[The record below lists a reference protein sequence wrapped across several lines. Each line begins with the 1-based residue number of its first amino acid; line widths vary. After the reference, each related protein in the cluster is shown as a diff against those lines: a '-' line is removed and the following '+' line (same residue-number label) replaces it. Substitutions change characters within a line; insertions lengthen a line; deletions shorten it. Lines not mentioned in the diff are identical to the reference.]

1 MDDSQTKINRYL
13 TCSFLCLVMLLAL
26 PTPIQAQD
34 SKETKTWPWRQFI
47 EPNFP
52 FFSTTLDANAK
63 LDNSGEK
70 DLVPRTLVF
79 PLDGDCFLAY
89 DIDLLRVVAVWTADE
104 LPFINANM
112 AVNSY
117 PYNFNKVGPGT
128 DALPQPSGEIWL
140 RNGIY
145 AGVGTGKPRIVDPR
159 PDLPAEEL
167 VTLGG
172 IHPEFARFLGI
183 ELNQGVVVEYEIGG
197 VNVKERFSHEPHGLV
212 RHLQVDAHQDPIYL
226 VLAAESDAIEFQSR
240 GARVRSVEGHVICWI
255 EPSDVEQDISVSC
268 TPLAAPTR
276 QPSLSQL
283 PASASNNH
291 EGVRWKQAVS
301 LPLSVT
307 RRDGVLNLEE
317 IPLPLENPYGRAVRP
332 ADVNFFADGR
342 AALVTYDGDVWICD
356 GLQPGSQQVIWRRFT
371 SGLHEPLSIRI
382 RDEEIFVFDRNGLWR
397 LLDRDLNGEA
407 DYHELF
413 CSRIQQSA
421 ETREFPLA
429 LELQKDGSF
438 LVSKPG
444 QTGIFSA
451 ILRISP
457 DGRDVR
463 LIASGFRQPYLGYDP
478 KTGQIAATDQQGNW
492 VPSSP
497 VHFIKQDGFYGFRR
511 SDTLDDR
518 PVTPP
523 LTWIP
528 HAECGSATSVVW
540 MRDAK
545 MGSLND
551 KPVLLCY
558 HPPRLMQVHT
568 DIDEEATQGGVTP
581 LDLSIGSRP
590 LLKAAINSSDGLLYL
605 TGFKIWGNSA
615 EEATFFARVRPDS
628 SQPWTIPSNTRV
640 ERRGILLCFEEPLQ
654 PESAV
659 RREAYT
665 VRRWNYKRTSAYG
678 SGHYRLD
685 GTAGTEILAVSS
697 VKISDDRKSVFLG
710 VPEMRDV
717 MQIEVSYDLELQQ
730 GMPFRRQTFL
740 SAHSLRDLK
749 LNDFGFSDNEVDL
762 SKRPLLAKKT
772 SRVAPSIQRGALLY
786 RQVGC
791 IGCHS
796 VDGSLSGKN
805 GPSWLGLYGSERK
818 LTKSGDLVKADDAY
832 LRESILNP
840 SAKIAEGAVNG
851 EAGMPVYAGVLDES
865 QVDSLLM
872 FIKALADKDTAKSLV
887 QSGPNAMESREWK
900 IKDFRDELRGPLKS
914 RSFEQGKLVFLGAS
928 CFSCHQIG
936 EGKGGVLGPDLSK
949 LDEKM
954 RGADLLRHI
963 LEPSWKIDDKY
974 KSRSILTLDG
984 NIYKGVVIS
993 ETDKEIRITDDP
1005 LSERPPIVIEKSDID
1020 QVKLSDLS
1028 PMPSGLLN
1036 LFDQL
1041 QILDL
1046 LAYIESGGDE
1056 SHPVFDP

>member
-1 MDDSQTKINRYL
+1 MINESRTKMNR
-13 TCSFLCLVMLLAL
+13 CHVWGFMWLVALFAL
-26 PTPIQAQD
+26 PADAQSNKKAD
-34 SKETKTWPWRQFI
+34 TWPWRQFI
-47 EPNFP
+47 ESDFP
-52 FFSTTLDANAK
+52 FFSTTLDARSK
-63 LDNSGEK
+63 IGGPGDN
-70 DLVPRTLVF
+70 DLVPRTMVF
-79 PLDGDCFLAY
+79 PLEGDCFLAY
-89 DIDLLRVVAVWTADE
+89 DIDLLRVVAVWTAGE
-104 LPFINANM
+104 LPFVNANM

-117 PYNFNKVGPGT
+117 PYKFNKVGPGT
-128 DALPQPSGEIWL
+128 DALPQPKGEIWF

-145 AGVGTGKPRIVDPR
+145 VGVGTGSPQIVDPR
-159 PDLPAEEL
+159 PELPAREL
-167 VTLGG
+167 VTRGG
-172 IHPEFARFLGI
+172 IDPDLARFI
-183 ELNQGVVVEYEIGG
+183 GVDLHRGVLIEYEIGG
-197 VNVKERFSHEPHGLV
+197 VNVRERFSHEPEGLF
-212 RHLQVDAHQDPIYL
+212 RHLRVSAHQEPIYV
-226 VLAAESDAIEFQSR
+226 VLAKESDAIEFECR
-240 GARVRSVEGHVICWI
+240 GGAIKSVDNHVVCWI
-255 EPSDVEQDISVSC
+255 EPSDEPHNVSVSC
-268 TPLAAPTR
+268 SRVAVSANRRLVA
-276 QPSLSQL
+276 QPPESKSTN
-283 PASASNNH
+283 ASDT
-291 EGVRWKQAVS
+291 RWKQVVR
-301 LPLSVT
+301 LPLSAI
-307 RRDGVLNLEE
+307 RSDGVLNLEE

-342 AALVTYDGDVWICD
+342 AALVTYDGDVWICN
-356 GLQPGSQQVIWRRFT
+356 GLQPGSREIVWRRFA

-382 RDEEIFVFDRNGLWR
+382 RDEEIFVFDRSGLWR

-421 ETREFPLA
+421 ETREFPLS
-429 LELQKDGSF
+429 LELQNDGSF

-444 QTGIFSA
+444 QMGTFSA

-457 DGRDVR
+457 DGGEVR

-478 KTGQIAATDQQGNW
+478 VSGQIAATDQQGNW

-511 SDTLDDR
+511 SETLDDL

-540 MRDAK
+540 MRNAK
-545 MGSLND
+545 MGPLND

-568 DIDEEATQGGVTP
+568 DIDDEATQGGVTP

-590 LLKAAINSSDGLLYL
+590 LLKATINSSDGLLYL

-615 EEATFFARVRPDS
+615 EEATFFARVRHNS
-628 SQPWTIPSNTRV
+628 SQPWTIPSQTQV
-640 ERRGILLCFEEPLQ
+640 ARRGILLRFEQPLQ
-654 PESAV
+654 AEFV
-659 RREAYT
+659 KRREAYT

-685 GTAGTEILAVSS
+685 GTAGTETLGVSS
-697 VKISDDRKSVFLG
+697 AKISKDRKSVFLG
-710 VPEMRDV
+710 IPEMRKV
-717 MQIEVSYDLELQQ
+717 MQIEVSYDLELED
-730 GMPFRRQTFL
+730 GTPFRRQTFL
-740 SAHSLRDLK
+740 TAHALRELDLTK
-749 LNDFGFSDNEVDL
+749 FGFSDNEVDL
-762 SKRPLLAKKT
+762 SKRPLLAKEMSNVKPT
-772 SRVAPSIQRGALLY
+772 IQRGALLY

-818 LTKSGDLVKADDAY
+818 LTKSGELVRANDAY

-851 EAGMPVYAGVLDES
+851 EAGMPVYAGVLDDN
-865 QVDSLLM
+865 QVDSLLL
-872 FIKALADKDTAKSLV
+872 FIKALADEDAASSLV
-887 QSGPNAMESREWK
+887 QRGPNAMESRDWHV
-900 IKDFRDELRGPLKS
+900 KDFRDELRGPMKG
-914 RSFEQGKLVFLGAS
+914 RSFEQGKMVFLGAS

-936 EGKGGVLGPDLSK
+936 EGKGGSLGPDLSK

-954 RGADLLRHI
+954 RGTELLRHI

-984 NIYKGVVIS
+984 NIHKGFVIS
-993 ETDKEIRITDDP
+993 ENKKEIRIANDP
-1005 LSERPPIVIEKSDID
+1005 LSDRPPMVIKKSEID
-1020 QVKLSDLS
+1020 QVKLSNLS
-1028 PMPSGLLN
+1028 PMPIGALN

-1046 LAYIESGGDE
+1046 LAYIESRGNAE
-1056 SHPVFDP
+1056 HPAFNP

>member
-1 MDDSQTKINRYL
+1 MNGYYVWG
-13 TCSFLCLVMLLAL
+13 FMLLLSLFAL
-26 PTPIQAQD
+26 PANAQNNKKPD
-34 SKETKTWPWRQFI
+34 TWPWRQFI
-47 EPNFP
+47 ESDFP
-52 FFSTTLDANAK
+52 FFSTTLDVRSKIEGAD
-63 LDNSGEK
+63 DN
-70 DLVPRTLVF
+70 DLVPRTMVF
-79 PLDGDCFLAY
+79 PLPGDCFLAY
-89 DIDLLRVVAVWTADE
+89 DIDLLRVVAVWTAGE
-104 LPFINANM
+104 LPFVNANM

-117 PYNFNKVGPGT
+117 PYKFNKVGPGT
-128 DALPQPSGEIWL
+128 DALPRPQGEIWF
-140 RNGIY
+140 RNGTY
-145 AGVGTGKPRIVDPR
+145 AGVGTGSPRFVDPR
-159 PDLPAEEL
+159 PELPAEEL
-167 VTLGG
+167 VTQGG
-172 IHPEFARFLGI
+172 IDSNLARFLGI
-183 ELNQGVVVEYEIGG
+183 DLDQGVEIEYEIGG
-197 VNVKERFSHEPHGLV
+197 INVTERFSHQPEVLF
-212 RHLQVDAHQDPIYL
+212 RHLRVNAHQEPVYV
-226 VLAAESDAIEFQSR
+226 VLAEESDTIDFECR
-240 GARVRSVEGHVICWI
+240 GGVIKSIDKHVICWI
-255 EPSDVEQDISVSC
+255 EPSDEPQSVLVSC
-268 TPLAAPTR
+268 SRAAASVNGRLLA
-276 QPSLSQL
+276 QPPESKSTSTAGPRWNQV
-283 PASASNNH
+283 
-291 EGVRWKQAVS
+291 VR
-301 LPLSVT
+301 LPLSAI
-307 RRDGVLNLEE
+307 RSDEGLNLEE
-317 IPLPLENPYGRAVRP
+317 LPLPLENPYGRAVRP

-356 GLQPGSQQVIWRRFT
+356 GLQPGSQEIVWRRFT

-382 RDEEIFVFDRNGLWR
+382 RDEEIFVFDRSGLWR
-397 LLDRDLNGEA
+397 LLDRDRNGEA

-413 CSRIQQSA
+413 CSRIHQTA

-429 LELQKDGSF
+429 MEVQNDGSF

-444 QTGIFSA
+444 QMGVFSA

-457 DGRDVR
+457 DGGDVR
-463 LIASGFRQPYLGYDP
+463 LISSGFRQPYLGYDP
-478 KTGQIAATDQQGNW
+478 MSGQIAATDQQGNW

-511 SDTLDDR
+511 SETLDDL

-540 MRDAK
+540 MRNAN
-545 MGSLND
+545 MGPLND

-628 SQPWTIPSNTRV
+628 AQPWTIPSQV
-640 ERRGILLCFEEPLQ
+640 QVARRGILLRFEQPLQ
-654 PESAV
+654 PESV
-659 RREAYT
+659 SRREAYT

-685 GTAGTEILAVSS
+685 GTAGTETLGVSS
-697 VKISDDRKSVFLG
+697 AKISKDRKAVFLG
-710 VPEMRDV
+710 IPEMRKV
-717 MQIEVSYDLELQQ
+717 MQIEVSYDLKLED
-730 GMPFRRQTFL
+730 GTPFRRQTFL
-740 SAHSLRDLK
+740 TAHALRALDLTEV
-749 LNDFGFSDNEVDL
+749 GFSDNEVDL
-762 SKRPLLAKKT
+762 SKRPLLAKEM
-772 SRVAPSIQRGALLY
+772 SRAKPTIQRGALLY

-805 GPSWLGLYGSERK
+805 GPSWLGLYGSQRK
-818 LTKSGDLVKADDAY
+818 LTPSGELVTANDAY

-851 EAGMPVYAGVLDES
+851 EAGMPVYAGVLDDD
-865 QVDSLLM
+865 QVDSLLL
-872 FIKALADKDTAKSLV
+872 FIKALADEDAANSLV
-887 QSGPNAMESREWK
+887 QRGSNAMESRDWQV
-900 IKDFRDELRGPLKS
+900 KDFRDELRGPLKG
-914 RSFEQGKLVFLGAS
+914 RSYEQGKMVFLGAS

-936 EGKGGVLGPDLSK
+936 EGKGGKLGPDLSK

-954 RGADLLRHI
+954 RGSDLLRHI
-963 LEPSWKIDDKY
+963 LEPSWKIEDKY

-984 NIYKGVVIS
+984 NIHKGFVVS
-993 ETDKEIRITDDP
+993 ENVNEMRIAIDP
-1005 LSERPPIVIEKSDID
+1005 LSDRPPIVIKKSEID
-1020 QVKLSDLS
+1020 HVKLSNLS

-1046 LAYIESGGDE
+1046 LAYIESGGNAE
-1056 SHPVFDP
+1056 HPAFDP